1 MNNAQVSRLVL
12 RGYKSIAECELELKM
27 LNVLIGA
34 NGVGKSNLIGFFR
47 LIGRILDEQ
56 LQIAVGQA
64 GGPDALLHFGRKTTE
79 ELHAELYFGYNGYDF
94 TLKPTSDNR
103 MMFAHEALWWNQY
116 GDWSPHSGHFETYT
130 HAQRGRTR
138 IYNYV
143 VPAMRDWR
151 LYHFHDTGA
160 SAKIKQIH
168 NIHDNEY
175 LREDARN
182 LAAFLL
188 RLKKNHTKH
197 YQRIVKAIR
206 LVAPFFGDFHLRPTP
221 DNPEKIQLEWTESGQ
236 DEPFTASALSDGTLR
251 FICLATVLLQP
262 EDYMPTTVLIDEP
275 ELGLHPFAINTLA
288 GLMRSA
294 AQRHQLIISTQSVE
308 LVNNFTLDDLIIV
321 DKKDGASIFS
331 RHSSE
336 EFTAWL
342 EEYSLGDLWK
352 KNLLGGRPSK

>member
-130 HAQRGRTR
+130 HAQ
-138 IYNYV
+138 
-143 VPAMRDWR
+143 
-151 LYHFHDTGA
+151 
-160 SAKIKQIH
+160 
-168 NIHDNEY
+168 
-175 LREDARN
+175 
-182 LAAFLL
+182 LAAL
-188 RLKKNHTKH
+188 
-197 YQRIVKAIR
+197 
-206 LVAPFFGDFHLRPTP
+206 PF
-221 DNPEKIQLEWTESGQ
+221 S
-236 DEPFTASALSDGTLR
+236 
-251 FICLATVLLQP
+251 
-262 EDYMPTTVLIDEP
+262 
-275 ELGLHPFAINTLA
+275 
-288 GLMRSA
+288 
-294 AQRHQLIISTQSVE
+294 
-308 LVNNFTLDDLIIV
+308 
-321 DKKDGASIFS
+321 
-331 RHSSE
+331 
-336 EFTAWL
+336 
-342 EEYSLGDLWK
+342 
-352 KNLLGGRPSK
+352 